1 MLKTI
6 LAITGR
12 PGLFKLLS
20 RGNGTLIGDEL
31 GTGKRLPVHARDK
44 VVSLGDIAMYTES
57 GDTPLG
63 DILDKVYAA
72 HEGKKIDVKALA
84 AAKGLK
90 EEFAKIVEDFDRDR
104 VHDNDVK
111 KLFTWYNIL
120 VDNGFTKFAEIEE
133 EKEAEKSDAP
143 AKEE

>member
-1 MLKTI
+1 MT
-6 LAITGR
+6 
-12 PGLFKLLS
+12 LS
-20 RGNGTLIGDEL
+20 RFDRLSAGLLAGTLFFL
-31 GTGKRLPVHARDK
+31 SAAAN
-44 VVSLGDIAMYTES
+44 AM
-57 GDTPLG
+57 DDNALG

-120 VDNGFTKFAEIEE
+120 IDNGFTKFAEIEE

-143 AKEE
+143 AEEE

>member
-1 MLKTI
+1 MSCSSCTI
-6 LAITGR
+6 CPLVSG
-12 PGLFKLLS
+12 S
-20 RGNGTLIGDEL
+20 RF
-31 GTGKRLPVHARDK
+31 PVGSSA
-44 VVSLGDIAMYTES
+44 
-57 GDTPLG
+57 
-63 DILDKVYAA
+63 
-72 HEGKKIDVKALA
+72 KISFGFVIKALA

-143 AKEE
+143 AEEE

>member
-1 MLKTI
+1 MKNSEQANASPCTHATRSFR
-6 LAITGR
+6 LA
-12 PGLFKLLS
+12 
-20 RGNGTLIGDEL
+20 TLQ
-31 GTGKRLPVHARDK
+31 
-44 VVSLGDIAMYTES
+44 S

-143 AKEE
+143 AEEE